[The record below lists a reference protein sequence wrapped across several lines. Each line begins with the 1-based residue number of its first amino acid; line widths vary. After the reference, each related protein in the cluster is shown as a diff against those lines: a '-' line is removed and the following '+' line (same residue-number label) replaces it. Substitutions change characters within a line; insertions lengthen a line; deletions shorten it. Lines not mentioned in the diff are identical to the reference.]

1 MWQFPRRC
9 HTRVAES
16 GLLQPG
22 MHGAPQGTVSNTH
35 PWGPGEAVR
44 IRGERWKVLHYTA
57 YDGCGVL
64 EVAGADTH
72 NAGLTWRVLLPFE
85 PTDRLPPHPALPRIV
100 HPSALARIA
109 RDALASTTPS
119 WTSLRAAARADIALL
134 PFQLEPAMA
143 MARGHACRFLLA
155 DEVGL
160 GKTVQAGLMIAELLA
175 RERDARILIVT
186 PAGLRE
192 QWRDELHA
200 RFAVDADIIDAAGL
214 ARATARLPSGINPWA
229 IASVAITSIDFVKRA
244 DVIRALEPLVWD
256 LVVFDEVHGL
266 SGRSDRTT
274 AAGQIASRGRRVAM
288 LTATPHTGDPR
299 AFERLCSL
307 GQLDDGDDVL
317 LFRRTRSD
325 AGVQTSR
332 RVCLLRIGPSEA
344 ERRMHT
350 ALAAYIR
357 HVGRDAPESTAAA
370 AHLAMNVLARR
381 ACSSAASFARSVE
394 RRMALLE
401 NAASPPEI
409 QLSLPLDEVTTSDDE
424 EPGTELAAPGLA
436 DSSAERRWLER
447 LLVLARAAEAYETKI
462 AAIARFLRRTRERAI
477 VFTEYR
483 DTLERLARAF
493 DRSDVCRAAPAARLH
508 GGLSAAERAA
518 ELGRFT
524 SGGAPLLLATDAAS
538 EGLNLHHRC
547 RLVVNLEVP
556 WTPLRFEQRVGRVDR
571 LGQRARVHAVT
582 LVARNTIEESI
593 TARFRERLE
602 RVTEALSSTSD
613 ATNAGVASLDLRDEA
628 KREVER
634 LQIVRALASPSHIR
648 SGPPQHSRHAAEAAR
663 SAAAST
669 PGRPQGVAA
678 AVRGD
683 GDTSVHWAIRLLFV
697 DADGNVAW
705 DTIVAPAVQTRR
717 SPSLTRTADLREWL
731 AWLHQHL
738 ALQLAAASV
747 GAHERECARVT
758 VDAGPACERLS
769 ARERAIL
776 RMLRDR
782 DARLAR
788 PLVQAALFDRRALR
802 HAEAQ
807 RRLSDLAI
815 ERSTVRL
822 DGLQRLLPVRPGD
835 RHLVFALVRTR

>member
-1 MWQFPRRC
+1 VSDAPPW
-9 HTRVAES
+9 S
-16 GLLQPG
+16 PG
-22 MHGAPQGTVSNTH
+22 Q
-35 PWGPGEAVR
+35 AVR
-44 IRGERWKVLHYTA
+44 IRGERWSVLHYTA

-64 EVAGADTH
+64 EVAGTDTQ
-72 NAGLTWRVLLPFE
+72 NAGLTCRVLLPFE
-85 PTDRLPPHPALPRIV
+85 PADRLPPHPGRPRIV
-100 HPSALARIA
+100 RPSALRCIA
-109 RDALASTTPS
+109 RDALSSATPS
-119 WTSLRAAARADIALL
+119 WTSLRAAAPADIALL
-134 PFQLEPAMA
+134 PFQLEPAIA
-143 MARGHACRFLLA
+143 MARGAGCRFLLA

-175 RERDARILIVT
+175 REHDARILVVT

-200 RFAVDADIIDAAGL
+200 RFAIDADIIDAAGL
-214 ARATARLPSGINPWA
+214 ARATAQLPSGVNPWA
-229 IASVAITSIDFVKRA
+229 IPSVAITSIDFVKRP

-288 LTATPHTGDPR
+288 LTATPHSGDPR
-299 AFERLCSL
+299 GFERLCSL
-307 GQLDDGDDVL
+307 GQLDDRDDVL

-332 RVCLLRIGPSEA
+332 RVCLLRVGLSGA
-344 ERRMHT
+344 ERRMHA
-350 ALAAYIR
+350 ALAGYMR
-357 HVGRDAPESTAAA
+357 HVRRDAPESTAAA

-381 ACSSAASFARSVE
+381 ACSSAASFGRSVE

-401 NAASPPEI
+401 DAVSLSAI
-409 QLSLPLDEVTTSDDE
+409 QLSLPLDEATTTDDE

-436 DSSAERRWLER
+436 DTGAERRWLER
-447 LLVLARAAEAYETKI
+447 LLVLARAAEACETKV
-462 AAIARFLRRTRERAI
+462 AAIARFLRRTREAAI

-483 DTLERLARAF
+483 DTLERLGRAF
-493 DRSDVCRAAPAARLH
+493 DRSAVCRSAPAARLH
-508 GGLSAAERAA
+508 GGLTPAERAA

-602 RVTEALSSTSD
+602 RVTEALSSTTQ
-613 ATNAGVASLDLRDEA
+613 ATGGGIASLDLRDEGKQEA
-628 KREVER
+628 GR
-634 LQIVRALASPSHIR
+634 LQLVRALSTR
-648 SGPPQHSRHAAEAAR
+648 SAEAAR
-663 SAAAST
+663 SAAAAR
-669 PGRPQGVAA
+669 PGRAQGVAA
-678 AVRGD
+678 AVRGG

-697 DADGNVAW
+697 DAGGNVVW
-705 DTIVAPAVQTRR
+705 DTVVAPAVHSRR
-717 SPSLTRTADLREWL
+717 PPSLRRTADLREWL
-731 AWLHQHL
+731 ACLHQDV
-738 ALQLAAASV
+738 ALQLAAAAAD
-747 GAHERECARVT
+747 AHDHACARMAIEV
-758 VDAGPACERLS
+758 VAACERLL

-822 DGLQRLLPVRPGD
+822 DARQRLLSVRPGD

>member
-1 MWQFPRRC
+1 
-9 HTRVAES
+9 
-16 GLLQPG
+16 
-22 MHGAPQGTVSNTH
+22 MHGAPRRTVSDAH
-35 PWGPGEAVR
+35 PWGPGQAVR
-44 IRGERWKVLHYTA
+44 IRGERWNVLHYTA

-64 EVAGADTH
+64 EVAGTDTQ
-72 NAGLTWRVLLPFE
+72 NAGLTCRVLLPFE
-85 PTDRLPPHPALPRIV
+85 PTDRLPAYPERPRIV
-100 HPSALARIA
+100 RPSALRRIA
-109 RDALASTTPS
+109 CDALASTTPS
-119 WTSLRAAARADIALL
+119 WTSLRAAASADIALL
-134 PFQLEPAMA
+134 PFQLEPAIA
-143 MARGHACRFLLA
+143 MARGAGCRFLLA

-175 RERDARILIVT
+175 REDDARILVVT

-200 RFAVDADIIDAAGL
+200 RFAIDADVIDAAGL
-214 ARATARLPSGINPWA
+214 ARATAQLPSGVNPWA
-229 IASVAITSIDFVKRA
+229 IPSVAITSIDFVKRA

-288 LTATPHTGDPR
+288 LTATPHSGDPR
-299 AFERLCSL
+299 GFERLCSL
-307 GQLDDGDDVL
+307 GQLDDRDDVL

-325 AGVQTSR
+325 AGVRTSR
-332 RVCLLRIGPSEA
+332 RVCVLRVGLSGA
-344 ERRMHT
+344 ERRMHA

-357 HVGRDAPESTAAA
+357 HVRRDAPESTAAA

-381 ACSSAASFARSVE
+381 ACSSAASFGRSVE
-394 RRMALLE
+394 RRMGLLE
-401 NAASPPEI
+401 DAVPLSEI
-409 QLSLPLDEVTTSDDE
+409 QLSLPLDEGTTSDDE
-424 EPGTELAAPGLA
+424 EPGTELAAPGMR
-436 DSSAERRWLER
+436 DTGAERRWLER
-447 LLVLARAAEAYETKI
+447 LLVLARAAETCETKV
-462 AAIARFLRRTRERAI
+462 AAIARFLRRTRESAI

-483 DTLERLARAF
+483 DTLERLGRAF
-493 DRSDVCRAAPAARLH
+493 DRSDVCRSAPAARLH
-508 GGLSAAERAA
+508 GGLSPAERAA

-582 LVARNTIEESI
+582 LVARNTIEESV

-602 RVTEALSSTSD
+602 RVTEALSSTTQAMSGGI
-613 ATNAGVASLDLRDEA
+613 ARVDLRDES

-634 LQIVRALASPSHIR
+634 LQLVRALASSSQIR
-648 SGPPQHSRHAAEAAR
+648 SRRPPHSRSAVEAAR
-663 SAAAST
+663 SAAPAR

-678 AVRGD
+678 ALRGG
-683 GDTSVHWAIRLLFV
+683 GDTSVHWAVRLMFV
-697 DADGNVAW
+697 DAGGNVVW
-705 DTIVAPAVQTRR
+705 DTIVAPVVRSRR
-717 SPSLTRTADLREWL
+717 PPSFERPADLREWL
-731 AWLHQHL
+731 ARLHQHL
-738 ALQLAAASV
+738 APQLAAAAAD
-747 GAHERECARVT
+747 AHDCECARVAIE
-758 VDAGPACERLS
+758 VAAACERLS
-769 ARERAIL
+769 ARELAMV

-788 PLVQAALFDRRALR
+788 PLVQSALFDRRALR

-822 DGLQRLLPVRPGD
+822 DARQRLLSLRPGD
-835 RHLVFALVRTR
+835 RHLVFVLVRTR